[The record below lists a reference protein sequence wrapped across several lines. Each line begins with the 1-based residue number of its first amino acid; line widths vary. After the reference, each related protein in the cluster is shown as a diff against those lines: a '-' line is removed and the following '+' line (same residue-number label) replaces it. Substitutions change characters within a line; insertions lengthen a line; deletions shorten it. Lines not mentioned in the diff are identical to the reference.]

1 MTVCVKVRTRNLP
14 LKCMLLRLTNRL
26 WQLFSLF
33 DSHSRSLPARAK
45 TRSKKHSSFFYEIEL
60 QIERQRP
67 MHYVICTKAALD
79 RTLFRYF
86 LESHFRRTNRDVQS
100 SKQTLY
106 LYGAA
111 SNQWENVAFCYSG
124 DDSVNPG
131 KGGKKEHCVTML
143 WCYVIFQ
150 RIMNSF
156 QRIKV
161 VQDYPTLCLPS

>member
-1 MTVCVKVRTRNLP
+1 
-14 LKCMLLRLTNRL
+14 MLLRLTNRL

-45 TRSKKHSSFFYEIEL
+45 TRSKKHSSFFIFMKSSFKLKDKGRCTIKSSALKLLLIEL
-60 QIERQRP
+60 FFDISWNHISEELIGTHR
-67 MHYVICTKAALD
+67 
-79 RTLFRYF
+79 
-86 LESHFRRTNRDVQS
+86 VQN
-100 SKQTLY
+100 KLCI

-111 SNQWENVAFCYSG
+111 PNQSENVAFCYSG

-150 RIMNSF
+150 PIMNSF
-156 QRIKV
+156 QRKKV
-161 VQDYPTLCLPS
+161 VQDYPTFCLPS